1 MICLLSITLL
11 LCISMFIF
19 WILKSFLLRET
30 ETGMESQPSRPNN
43 GTVVP
48 LLKKGEKLVLH
59 PGAISYHLSEK
70 HTSKEC
76 REGDY
81 SQCGVSYD
89 EFDLAQL

>member
-1 MICLLSITLL
+1 MSGLRVMHLLHVYNLYIE
-11 LCISMFIF
+11 IF
-19 WILKSFLLRET
+19 SSEGMKSQHR
-30 ETGMESQPSRPNN
+30 RPNN

-48 LLKKGEKLVLH
+48 LLAKGEKLVLH

-81 SQCGVSYD
+81 SQCGVLYD